1 MRVWQ
6 VRLVELGQW
15 LCRYDAAKNSYWT
28 YDRGSAVSLQRRSDA
43 EALIAAKD
51 IPSLLRPDEYA
62 LLEHLGRG
70 AAWVI
75 RAGKDTPSSPRNPV
89 TAGQYWAGGKGQRWV
104 DRPSDA
110 IRFCRREDAEAA
122 IYYSFGARQGLKA
135 TRKSVRM
142 DS

>member
-15 LCRYDAAKNSYWT
+15 LCRYDKAKKSYWT
-28 YDRGSAVSLQRRSDA
+28 FDRGSAVSLQRRSDA

-51 IPSLLRPDEYA
+51 IPSSLLPDEYS
-62 LLEHLGRG
+62 LPERLGRG

-75 RAGKDTPSSPRNPV
+75 RAGRDTPSSPLDPV
-89 TAGQYWAGGKGQRWV
+89 AAGQYWAGGNQHWV

-110 IRFCRREDAEAA
+110 IRFCREEDAYAA
-122 IYYSFGARQGLKA
+122 VPFSLGALQGLEV
-135 TRKSVRM
+135 TRKSVRV
-142 DS
+142 D